1 MPLLKDVHKKLV
13 EVFIFLERVTSS
25 SQLSIYG
32 IHSHV
37 YDESSQRSWV
47 NKQQKQKQFVPR
59 IFFDDTLLE
68 RSCQEIILIMNCQPS
83 SCANFSAI
91 VGSDIS

>member
-1 MPLLKDVHKKLV
+1 MALRATYFLSVIYGDPVQHLYDTTCLRVDFWVKLV
-13 EVFIFLERVTSS
+13 WDL
-25 SQLSIYG
+25 G
-32 IHSHV
+32 C
-37 YDESSQRSWV
+37 WV

-59 IFFDDTLLE
+59 IFFDDTILE

-91 VGSDIS
+91 AGSDIS